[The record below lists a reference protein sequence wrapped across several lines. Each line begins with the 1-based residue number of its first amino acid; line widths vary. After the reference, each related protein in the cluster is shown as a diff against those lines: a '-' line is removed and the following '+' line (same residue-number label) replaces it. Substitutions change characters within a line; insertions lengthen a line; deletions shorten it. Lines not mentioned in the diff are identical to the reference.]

1 MDMYDWL
8 CSPSGALN
16 EQIARQMFEVLP
28 EGGPLVVILDA
39 EGHFWPSDSE
49 RFACMNI
56 GESFLRELRSRIDD
70 GVEPVVTQI
79 DDCSVVVTQLAT
91 ERTHCGYVMI
101 ALSQYSPESTLA
113 NIDLVE
119 VILNQIGLIA
129 RLVEKNNLLYELQ
142 MKQFSVYS
150 EGEAVSN

>member
-70 GVEPVVTQI
+70 GVEPVVTQV
-79 DDCSVVVTQLAT
+79 DDCSVVVAQLAT

-101 ALSQYSPESTLA
+101 ALAQYSPESTLA

-150 EGEAVSN
+150 EGEAMSN